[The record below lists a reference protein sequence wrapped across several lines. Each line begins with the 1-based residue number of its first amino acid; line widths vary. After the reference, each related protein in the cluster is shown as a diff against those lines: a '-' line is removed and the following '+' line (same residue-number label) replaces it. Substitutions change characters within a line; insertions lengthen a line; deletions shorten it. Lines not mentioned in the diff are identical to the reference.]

1 MKIAITGHTAGIGQ
15 AFEKILKSRGHEI
28 VGISRRTGDN
38 IRRTEHIANLI
49 EPCEMFINNAQ
60 TQYAQ
65 TELLYAVW
73 QRWKGKEGKYIW
85 NISTQ
90 MTEQPVNGTPDGQED
105 IVMSQYRNQKI
116 ALEEASRQLRFKNIW
131 PCISVIRPNGVATQE
146 QFDNNNKADV
156 DRWAQSIIDVF
167 SHNENISISE
177 ISVGHT
183 KKRIPI

>member
-1 MKIAITGHTAGIGQ
+1 MA
-15 AFEKILKSRGHEI
+15 
-28 VGISRRTGDN
+28 
-38 IRRTEHIANLI
+38 
-49 EPCEMFINNAQ
+49 P
-60 TQYAQ
+60 
-65 TELLYAVW
+65 
-73 QRWKGKEGKYIW
+73 
-85 NISTQ
+85 
-90 MTEQPVNGTPDGQED
+90 PDGQED